1 LLFFLNIFSFRYSHQ
16 KVLSNSEAHAEK
28 DTNTKTLLRKSAS
41 IERERDEK
49 IVLGVKNSGFNKA
62 ERRSE
67 ERRRYFFDQKSFRL
81 KKFWS
86 FFCLLSRFL
95 FFTDWTDAI
104 SRIVTDS

>member
-1 LLFFLNIFSFRYSHQ
+1 M
-16 KVLSNSEAHAEK
+16 KK
-28 DTNTKTLLRKSAS
+28 
-41 IERERDEK
+41 
-49 IVLGVKNSGFNKA
+49 VKNSGFKA
-62 ERRSE
+62 ERIE